1 MTVCLLSRAQ
11 NKLIK
16 AYYIIN
22 TLLNKLV
29 KSRGLYVSLVPFF
42 RLLMD
47 LDSNLVHKNAPEE
60 LDKNAAIMT
69 LRLVNGAYM

>member
-22 TLLNKLV
+22 TILNKLV

-42 RLLMD
+42 PLLMD

-69 LRLVNGAYM
+69 LCLVNGAYM

>member
-11 NKLIK
+11 KKLIK

-42 RLLMD
+42 
-47 LDSNLVHKNAPEE
+47 AF
-60 LDKNAAIMT
+60 
-69 LRLVNGAYM
+69 

>member
-16 AYYIIN
+16 AYYILN

-42 RLLMD
+42 AFSWILTPTWSIKMHQK
-47 LDSNLVHKNAPEE
+47 NLTKMQPS
-60 LDKNAAIMT
+60 
-69 LRLVNGAYM
+69 

>member
-16 AYYIIN
+16 TYYIIN

-29 KSRGLYVSLVPFF
+29 KSRGLHVSLVPFSPF
-42 RLLMD
+42 NG
-47 LDSNLVHKNAPEE
+47 LDSNLVHKNAPEK
-60 LDKNAAIMT
+60 LDKNTAIMT